1 MYIHLHEMSN
11 KRKNMVVHIVM
22 FSFKE
27 ENKKENLLKAKKLL
41 IDLVEKIPS
50 LISMEVGLD
59 FMQSERSLDLVLT
72 SKFDDKE
79 GLSTYATHPAH
90 LEVVS
95 FIKEVTD
102 GAKVVDYEM

>member
-1 MYIHLHEMSN
+1 MI
-11 KRKNMVVHIVM
+11 VHIVM

-27 ENKKENLLKAKKLL
+27 ANKKENLVMAKHILQ
-41 IDLVEKIPS
+41 DLVNKIPS
-50 LISMEVGLD
+50 LKSMEVGLD
-59 FMQSERSLDLVLT
+59 FMHSERSYDLVLT

-79 GLSTYATHPAH
+79 GLSNYAVHPAH

-102 GAKVVDYEM
+102 DAKVVDYEV

>member
-1 MYIHLHEMSN
+1 MI
-11 KRKNMVVHIVM
+11 VHIVM

-27 ENKKENLLKAKKLL
+27 ENKASNLTQAKQMLEA
-41 IDLVEKIPS
+41 LVEKISP

-59 FMQSERSLDLVLT
+59 FMQSERSFDLVLT
-72 SKFDDKE
+72 SKFDTKE
-79 GLSTYATHPAH
+79 GLSEYATHPAH

-102 GAKVVDYEM
+102 GAKVVDYEC